1 MLDNISG
8 AVGHEKIYL
17 FLDGA
22 SIHKHDQVK
31 SKMKELNIEPVWNV
45 GYRYEYNPVE
55 RLWS

>member
-1 MLDNISG
+1 MLRLNIESY
-8 AVGHEKIYL
+8 EKIYL

-55 RLWS
+55 RFWS